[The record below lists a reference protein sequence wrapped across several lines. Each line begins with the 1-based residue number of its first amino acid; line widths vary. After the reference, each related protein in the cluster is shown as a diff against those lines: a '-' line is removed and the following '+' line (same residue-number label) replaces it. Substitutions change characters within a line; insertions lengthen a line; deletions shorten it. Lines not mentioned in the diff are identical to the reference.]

1 MNAQKNNSPNHWLT
15 RLVLVLGKTVDQL
28 LWQHF
33 KKTTGNCQHG
43 FSKGERRL
51 AHLIAFCDK
60 IRGFVARA
68 RAADTMYF
76 SKAFN
81 AISQKLRH
89 YGPNG
94 CTT

>member
-51 AHLIAFCDK
+51 AHLIAFGEVQAVPSMGKVRLQSWGQDGLS
-60 IRGFVARA
+60 RLQPWRFFRP
-68 RAADTMYF
+68 RWM
-76 SKAFN
+76 
-81 AISQKLRH
+81 
-89 YGPNG
+89 
-94 CTT
+94 